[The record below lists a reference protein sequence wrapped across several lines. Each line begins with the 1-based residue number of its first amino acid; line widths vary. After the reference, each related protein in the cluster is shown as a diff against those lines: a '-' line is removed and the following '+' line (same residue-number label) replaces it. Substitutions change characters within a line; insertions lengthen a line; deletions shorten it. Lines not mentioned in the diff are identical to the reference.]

1 MANIYIDQYH
11 SGMYQS
17 VLTCE
22 QGENLYT
29 VLTRHGMKL
38 PGAVCRGAGICR
50 GCMVY
55 IAEEGMECPA
65 CRYIIESEE
74 LHVIL
79 HEALGDQ
86 NILLIKEVQRASESE
101 KSSIHSEDDSEKD
114 EKAGTGSDFQL
125 GIAFDIGTTTIASAL
140 VDLKNGVILD
150 QAGCLNRQAEFGAD
164 VVSRIQYACDGTAG
178 EGDQT
183 GLERMNLCI
192 QSDIKRLLQYYL
204 DNGYKKNQIRR
215 LIFSGNTTMI
225 HFLLGLSVQGMAA
238 YPFTPERLNG
248 CCYHY
253 ENMEIIILP
262 CKSAFIGGDIV
273 AGVRYLGLGRKHSY
287 DLLIDL
293 GTNGELWLL
302 NQEQGVCTSTSCG
315 PAFANSVTR
324 GRIHGSSLI
333 DELANAYE
341 TQKVDATGL
350 LQGEYFDHGIA
361 LGEILITQD
370 TVRQIQLAK
379 AAIRTGI
386 ELAAYELRLPLEN
399 IEHIYLAGGFGFYLN
414 LESAYTIGLFPEE
427 FRGKVELAGNTSLAG
442 AIEALQSQNIEELL
456 HLEPILDKSTVMDL
470 SMNKNFQ
477 EFFLHRI
484 GFPES

>member
-1 MANIYIDQYH
+1 MADIYIDQYH
-11 SGMYQS
+11 SGIYQS
-17 VLTCE
+17 VITCE
-22 QGENLYT
+22 QGENLYQ
-29 VLTRHGMKL
+29 VLIHHGIKL
-38 PGAVCRGAGICR
+38 PGAVCRGAGVCR

-55 IAEEGMECPA
+55 IAEEDMECPA
-65 CRYIIESEE
+65 CRYTIESEE

-79 HEALGDQ
+79 NETLDNQ
-86 NILLIKEVQRASESE
+86 SILLIEGVQNASEPE
-101 KSSIHSEDDSEKD
+101 MLQKHSEDGLENGSEQ
-114 EKAGTGSDFQL
+114 F

-140 VDLKNGVILD
+140 VNLRNGTVLD
-150 QAGCLNRQAEFGAD
+150 QAGWLNCQAEFGAD
-164 VVSRIQYACDGTAG
+164 VVSRIQYACAGTAG
-178 EGDQT
+178 EGEQT

-215 LIFSGNTTMI
+215 LVFSGNTTMI

-248 CCYHY
+248 CCYQY

-302 NQEQGVCTSTSCG
+302 NQERGVCTSTSCG

-341 TQKVDATGL
+341 TGKVDATGL
-350 LQGEYFDHGIA
+350 LQGEYFDRGIA

-386 ELAAYELRLPLEN
+386 ELAAYELRLPLED

-427 FRGKVELAGNTSLAG
+427 FRGKVELVGNTSLAG
-442 AIEALQSQNIEELL
+442 AIEALQTRNVEVLL
-456 HLEPILDKSTVMDL
+456 QLERILRESTVMDL

-484 GFPES
+484 GFPVM